1 MLKDE
6 IEKKNQW
13 KKDKTIPEPT
23 WLIRKTRA
31 LSDGSM
37 ITPHKAN
44 NKKNYDETQFLINSK
59 LKDEV
64 KK

>member
-23 WLIRKTRA
+23 WLIRKTSA

-44 NKKNYDETQFLINSK
+44 NKKTMMKLNS
-59 LKDEV
+59 
-64 KK
+64 